1 MKEVITALANP
12 KLNKKL
18 KQMNKFIIN
27 YNDIQYQ
34 EGVLEILKE
43 NKKIDILI
51 LSEIL
56 PGEYKIEDFILEIKK
71 YNKEIKI
78 IIFLEYKKEKLEIFL
93 KSQGIFNIY
102 YNNEIKEEKI
112 IQEIN
117 KTYKNKS
124 VELINK
130 VIKDNLRNNKK
141 RLKKINLF
149 KRKNIFKK
157 FYKKN
162 KKENLIKNNNFKN
175 KIITISGTSGVG
187 KSIFTINLALSFKNK
202 KILIIDLDILN
213 NCIHTILGIKK
224 NIENNKD
231 DLNNYITKYNNNLDI
246 ITISNL
252 LENNIFNFKEVEEF
266 FNKFKKIYDYI
277 LIDISNECFWN
288 QNKKIIEK
296 SFLNLFLVEANLI
309 EIKKSKRILEIYN
322 KEWKIEK
329 SKTKII
335 FNKYNNNSIKEKILK
350 KLFIEYKI
358 LGKIDFN
365 LYYNFLINKNYKCK
379 KELNKIKNEYSKI
392 IKYI

>member
-117 KTYKNKS
+117 KTDKNKS

-130 VIKDNLRNNKK
+130 VIKNNLRNNKK

>member
-71 YNKEIKI
+71 YNKKIKI

-117 KTYKNKS
+117 KTDKNKS

-157 FYKKN
+157 FY

>member
-117 KTYKNKS
+117 KTDKNKS

-141 RLKKINLF
+141 RFKKINIF

-162 KKENLIKNNNFKN
+162 KKENLIKNNNLKN

-252 LENNIFNFKEVEEF
+252 LENNIFKFKEVEEF

-350 KLFIEYKI
+350 KLFMEYKI

-365 LYYNFLINKNYKCK
+365 LYYNFLVNKNYKCK

>member
-117 KTYKNKS
+117 KSDKNKS

-231 DLNNYITKYNNNLDI
+231 DLNNYIRKYNNNLDI

-335 FNKYNNNSIKEKILK
+335 FNKYNNNSIKERILK
-350 KLFIEYKI
+350 KLFMEYKI

-379 KELNKIKNEYSKI
+379 KKFNKIKNEYLKI